1 MPVRRRRLPS
11 ASFYPQDQTMDK
23 NDCFVAGQG
32 AKYLE
37 NILTRYPHLDA
48 STMGFACW
56 VLGSSL
62 INLTDKIAE
71 MLSKTQADRLQ
82 EDLEDALD
90 HYDYGDYIVKAIK
103 HSRSKH
109 DRIVREI
116 RHILQQRRHEL
127 AKAGKSK
134 LEKNAR
140 QFKMLFSL
148 TDQEVELCL
157 FMFLMESWDQFR
169 QLFSNHLEV
178 ATYPGHKFLCAALG
192 ISQARLV
199 KAIGGNLKKLEII
212 SQEHYGLEMNNEFLN
227 MLIDPSNR
235 ITQDKLY
242 RKLKPGEI
250 PLSFHMIS
258 RHEINYIELLLQ
270 EKKQVPTHI
279 LLYGPPGTGKTS
291 FARAMVEHLAVP
303 AYDIMQEKKN
313 RSSKRRA
320 AIQACLN
327 MTNHGQGSVIIVDEA
342 DRMLNT
348 MSPFLFEEAHD
359 KGWLNSFLEEP
370 GVRAVWIVNDTGGIE
385 DSVLRR
391 FSYSLHFPYF
401 SRQKRIQLW
410 KTIVS
415 HNKAGRYFK
424 KDTIHKL
431 AEDYKVS
438 PGVIDLAVKQA
449 GTAGKAGLP
458 FARRVRMSLDAHLR
472 LSNQGMIPKKQDALD
487 RNFNLEGLNID
498 GDIHETIDQLEYFN
512 SQAGQAQ
519 DHKVLQYNLLFYGPP
534 GTGKS
539 QLAKYLARELDRDI
553 MIRRGS
559 DLLDKYVGETEKLIA
574 GMFAEA
580 EAKEAVLVVDEADS
594 FIFGREMAQRSW
606 EVGMVNE
613 FLTCMESY
621 QGILI
626 CTTNRFKGLDN
637 ASIRRFNQ
645 KLYFDYLNKNGVEI
659 FYRKFLSPLCRDK
672 MLPKHL
678 TRLGRLTNL
687 TPGDFK
693 NIRDIHVMKS
703 NMVNQTTLLAALEQE
718 SKLKE
723 QQEGKK
729 VGF

>member
-56 VLGSSL
+56 ILGSSL
-62 INLTDKIAE
+62 MTLTDRVTA
-71 MLSKTQADRLQ
+71 MLSKSQAIRLQ
-82 EDLEDALD
+82 EELEDALD
-90 HYDYGDYIVKAIK
+90 HFDYGEYLVKAINHNRNK
-103 HSRSKH
+103 HN
-109 DRIVREI
+109 RIVKEVC
-116 RHILQQRRHEL
+116 HMLQHRQHEL
-127 AKAGKSK
+127 SSSRESK
-134 LEKNAR
+134 LEKNTR
-140 QFKMLFSL
+140 QFQKLFSL
-148 TDQEVELCL
+148 TDDEVELCL
-157 FMFLMESWDQFR
+157 FIFLIESWDQFR
-169 QLFSNHLEV
+169 QIFHSHLEV
-178 ATYPGHKFLCAALG
+178 TTYPGHKFLCAALG
-192 ISQARLV
+192 ITQARLA
-199 KAIGGNLKKLEII
+199 KTTGGNLKKLEII
-212 SQEHYGLEMNNEFLN
+212 SQEHYGLEMNSDFLS
-227 MLIDPSNR
+227 MFIDPSNR
-235 ITQDKLY
+235 ISHDNLY
-242 RKLKPGEI
+242 RQAKPSEI

-258 RHEINYIELLLQ
+258 PHEVNHIELLLQ
-270 EKKQVPTHI
+270 EKRQVPTHI

-320 AIQACLN
+320 AMQACLN
-327 MTNHGQGSVIIVDEA
+327 MTNNGQGSVIIVDEA

-348 MSPFLFEEAHD
+348 ISPFFFEEAHD

-370 GVRAVWIVNDTGGIE
+370 GVRAIWIVNNTDGIE

-391 FSYSLHFPYF
+391 FSYSLYFPHF

-410 KTIVS
+410 KTIVG

-431 AEDYKVS
+431 AENYKVS
-438 PGVIDLAVKQA
+438 PGIIDLAIKQA
-449 GTAGKAGLP
+449 RATDKSGLS
-458 FARRVRMSLDAHLR
+458 FAKRVRMSLDAHLR
-472 LSNQGMIPKKQDALD
+472 LSNQGLLPKKQDSLD
-487 RNFNLEGLNID
+487 RDFTLEGLNIH
-498 GDIHETIDQLEYFN
+498 GDIQETIDQLEYFN
-512 SQAGQAQ
+512 TQIRQGQ
-519 DHKVLQYNLLFYGPP
+519 DYKVLQYNLLFYGPP

-539 QLAKYLARELDRDI
+539 QLAKYLAKELDRDI

-559 DLLDKYVGETEKLIA
+559 DLLGMFVGETEKLIA
-574 GMFAEA
+574 RMFAEA
-580 EAKEAVLVVDEADS
+580 EAREAVLVVDEADS
-594 FIFGREMAQRSW
+594 FIFGREMAHRSW
-606 EVGMVNE
+606 EVSMVNE

-645 KLYFDYLNKNGVEI
+645 KLYFDCLNNNGVEI
-659 FYRKFLSPLCRDK
+659 FYRKFLSPLCDDK
-672 MLPKHL
+672 MLPEHL

-693 NIRDIHVMKS
+693 NIRDIHIMRSNTVNHKS
-703 NMVNQTTLLAALEQE
+703 LLAALEQE
-718 SKLKE
+718 SRLKE

-729 VGF
+729 CGF